1 MGRGQKR
8 KTCRLLEMRH
18 SGRALTH
25 RRKEAQR
32 VGPWEERPNLKTASE
47 EQAFHRWRV
56 TDKSSNGGHVSFRV
70 DIALTFPDAS
80 VSAGSVGDTY
90 VHCFSC
96 FRKGGFKKSSKPFS
110 L

>member
-1 MGRGQKR
+1 
-8 KTCRLLEMRH
+8 MRH

-70 DIALTFPDAS
+70 DIALTFPDTLHRGANNLMHIYIHMHIQWIRIS
-80 VSAGSVGDTY
+80 FAAEICGT
-90 VHCFSC
+90 HF
-96 FRKGGFKKSSKPFS
+96 
-110 L
+110 